1 MTGRR
6 RGKRSNSLSKMLKP
20 MLPPDAA
27 TFQCQ
32 PFVQNS
38 CKKISFRRLQLTSEA
53 TSNPR
58 THAYTHKSTLAR
70 RTFRLKYT
78 DRANGVW
85 WSWVAA
91 AVVSLSNEFP
101 LGFTSRGEKKRE
113 SRRGNRKWM
122 GKKGRV
128 EKRSLLLTRATE
140 KKTTLPFPTTKLT
153 EMNETRCFYLSL
165 STFLLPW
172 WVGEKEQEKWACLFK
187 LNWNIDCGGFKHSGR
202 KRGNDDCNF
211 NLCQEVSFLPQYSQ
225 KKAMQDQ
232 IMLNDWESKMETVV
246 PEASFSFFRSE
257 WP

>member
-6 RGKRSNSLSKMLKP
+6 RGKRSNSLSEMLKP

-128 EKRSLLLTRATE
+128 EKRSLLLTRATAT
-140 KKTTLPFPTTKLT
+140 KKRRKNYSSFPNYQANWDEWNSLL
-153 EMNETRCFYLSL
+153 LSFSLDL
-165 STFLLPW
+165 STPLMSRR
-172 WVGEKEQEKWACLFK
+172 ERA
-187 LNWNIDCGGFKHSGR
+187 R
-202 KRGNDDCNF
+202 KMSMF
-211 NLCQEVSFLPQYSQ
+211 V
-225 KKAMQDQ
+225 
-232 IMLNDWESKMETVV
+232 
-246 PEASFSFFRSE
+246 
-257 WP
+257 